1 MVREKGKVMNNVTC
15 KCFDDVSFN
24 HVRGCGLN
32 VEVTFS
38 QSLGGFSLDN
48 EFCCTCGDDELPAGL
63 YWELRL

>member
-32 VEVTFS
+32 IEVTFS
-38 QSLGGFSLDN
+38 QSLVGFPSMTNSVVLVVMTN
-48 EFCCTCGDDELPAGL
+48 FLPGCIGS
-63 YWELRL
+63 